1 VLAAAFH
8 AGRVRAMPRPRHRS
22 RSLRRVY
29 VRLPGGDTVIHYEKR
44 RPGPARCAICGRPLN
59 GVPRL
64 RPVELRK
71 LPKTAKR
78 PERMYGGVICPECLA
93 KLLKKTIRGQVLQ
106 RLQEARKPAAA
117 QEATG

>member
-1 VLAAAFH
+1 
-8 AGRVRAMPRPRHRS
+8 MYRS

-29 VRLPGGDTVIHYEKR
+29 VRLPGGETVVHYEKR

-64 RPVELRK
+64 RPSELRQ

-78 PERMYGGVICPECLA
+78 PERIYGGVICPSCLT
-93 KLLKKTIRGQVLQ
+93 KLIKKTVRSQVLEELR
-106 RLQEARKPAAA
+106 RLRGGAAEA
-117 QEATG
+117 Q

>member
-1 VLAAAFH
+1 
-8 AGRVRAMPRPRHRS
+8 MPRPHQRT

-29 VRLPGGDTVIHYEKR
+29 VRTPGGETKIHYEKR

-64 RPVELRK
+64 RPVELRN

-78 PERMYGGVICPECLA
+78 PERMFGGVLCVDCLE
-93 KLLKKTIRGQVLQ
+93 KLLKKTIRSQVLAQ
-106 RLQEARKPAAA
+106 LEQLRRSAAA
-117 QEATG
+117 GQA

>member
-1 VLAAAFH
+1 
-8 AGRVRAMPRPRHRS
+8 MPRPRYRS

-29 VRLPGGDTVIHYEKR
+29 IRTPGGETRIHYKKR
-44 RPGPARCAICGRPLN
+44 RPGPAMCAVCGQPLN

-78 PERMYGGVICPECLA
+78 PERMYGGVLCPSCLT
-93 KLLKKTIRGQVLQ
+93 KLLKKTIRSQVLQ
-106 RLQEARKPAAA
+106 QLQAR
-117 QEATG
+117 Q